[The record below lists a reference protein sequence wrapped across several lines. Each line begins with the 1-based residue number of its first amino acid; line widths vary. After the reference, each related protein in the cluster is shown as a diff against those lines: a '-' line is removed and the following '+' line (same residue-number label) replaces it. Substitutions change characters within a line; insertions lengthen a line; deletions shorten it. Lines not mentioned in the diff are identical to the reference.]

1 MYKSFPFLD
10 IKETL
15 SCIWIIITCP
25 PFLCVSD
32 KEEKRIRNT
41 IRKIDQ
47 NKSSRKQDSDRKRKR
62 DTIWETYK
70 YIKLCSERTIEVK
83 IIYNGRPA
91 VVVTRYIT
99 IYVQTYCTSY
109 VFKNVSIAIFQEII

>member
-1 MYKSFPFLD
+1 MSS
-10 IKETL
+10 L
-15 SCIWIIITCP
+15 SI
-25 PFLCVSD
+25 CVSD
-32 KEEKRIRNT
+32 KEEKRIRNA

-70 YIKLCSERTIEVK
+70 YIKLCGKRTIEVK

-91 VVVTRYIT
+91 VVVTQHILQF
-99 IYVQTYCTSY
+99 IY
-109 VFKNVSIAIFQEII
+109 KRIAHHKFSKI